1 MPVPG
6 QPDPEEDQPL
16 PGLDVDLEEE
26 VPEAAADD
34 AIFPEEEAEVPA
46 ADDAEDSPATK
57 RAKSMNQ
64 TWLRLVE

>member
-16 PGLDVDLEEE
+16 PDVDLEEE
-26 VPEAAADD
+26 IPEAAADD